1 MMVRSS
7 DGEPEFKVYSEN
19 GSIALRM
26 LYVHHL
32 SIMALIHKPLAQGNR
47 NTIVVLLDRKSV
59 V

>member
-47 NTIVVLLDRKSV
+47 NTIVVLLHSIL
-59 V
+59 